1 MRILFFVLIFTTV
14 FIVLHLVLSSYNS
27 HPSYGYK
34 IESGVR
40 SSFIFEG
47 LYCLHLW
54 WRNTE
59 QLV

>member
-14 FIVLHLVLSSYNS
+14 FIVLHLVLSSYNNHS
-27 HPSYGYK
+27 SYGYK
-34 IESGVR
+34 IEGGVR